1 MGKGHRSSKPKNQ
14 PVIQQGN
21 LIKVQNREQGT
32 KPSVLAGFLITL
44 GMWVLLSWILDRP
57 IVPTPWV
64 VARVL
69 WHDLVSGNLI
79 LNAGASLARVLI
91 GCLLSVLIG
100 LPMGLVAGRTGFGKR
115 FVLPTV
121 YFLYPIPKIAFL
133 PVLLVLFGLGEGSK
147 LVLITLVIVFQMVI
161 PVADQVQRISPDLFL
176 AARFMGL
183 QGAKLY
189 YHLIIPAVLPT
200 VVSSL
205 KLAGGIGFSVLFFAE
220 NYATRYGLGALV
232 MNAWIMADYV
242 GMYAGIVTLGVL
254 GIGLFFVLDR
264 LGETVIKG

>member
-1 MGKGHRSSKPKNQ
+1 MVTGHRLTKPGNQ
-14 PVIQQGN
+14 K
-21 LIKVQNREQGT
+21 KVQNKDQAT
-32 KPSVLAGFLITL
+32 KPSLFAGFLITL
-44 GMWVLLSWILDRP
+44 GMWVLLSLFLNRP

-64 VARVL
+64 VVRVIWL
-69 WHDLVSGNLI
+69 DLVRGSL
-79 LNAGASLARVLI
+79 LLDAGASLSRVLI

-100 LPMGLVAGRTGFGKR
+100 LPLGLVAGRTAFGKQL
-115 FVLPTV
+115 VLPTV

-183 QGAKLY
+183 QGVRLY

-232 MNAWIMADYV
+232 MNAWIMADYP
-242 GMYAGIVTLGVL
+242 GMYVGIVMLGVL
-254 GIGLFFVLDR
+254 GISLFTVLDW
-264 LGETVIKG
+264 LGEIVIKG